1 MTHPHQQEFAKPGVD
16 TQFQA
21 QSTDFA
27 SSLQPKDFE
36 HLNRTMLQSNGKAD
50 EALKEKG
57 TLPELKLV
65 AEKSEKLGNV
75 TPEEILK
82 YGKTAATELNKNAVD
97 LLHRATGVFS
107 PEAHTANKIGKL
119 AKDVSDG
126 SGWFSDHKERKNLND
141 RTNDAADKK
150 AVGELTPEERKQYE
164 AEKQQHERWEHTQ
177 KTRMM
182 IKMGDDPAPPT
193 PMMDR
198 VNKRAH
204 EIKREARE
212 DVMKG
217 LTPEERKQLNKE
229 EDDFARKVREHWKD
243 DNPFDVTIYKP
254 ALPKLGPM
262 QREIEERVA
271 RRIEMG

>member
-1 MTHPHQQEFAKPGVD
+1 MTHTHQQEFAKPGVD

-21 QSTDFA
+21 QTTDFS

-36 HLNRTMLQSNGKAD
+36 HLNKTMLQSNGKAD

-65 AEKSEKLGNV
+65 AEQSNKS
-75 TPEEILK
+75 PEEILK
-82 YGKTAATELNKNAVD
+82 YGKTAATELHKNAVD

-107 PEAHTANKIGKL
+107 PEAHTANKIDKL

-126 SGWFSDHKERKNLND
+126 SGWFSDHRERKNLND
-141 RTNDAADKK
+141 RTNEAADKK
-150 AVGELTPEERKQYE
+150 ALSELTPAERKQYE
-164 AEKQQHERWEHTQ
+164 AEKQQQERWEFAQ

-182 IKMGDDPAPPT
+182 IKMGDDPAPPS

-198 VNKRAH
+198 VNNRAH

-217 LTPEERKQLNKE
+217 LSPEERKQLNRE
-229 EDDFARKVREHWKD
+229 EDEFAKKVREYWQND
-243 DNPFDVTIYKP
+243 SPYDATIYRP

-271 RRIEMG
+271 RRIEMGR